1 MYFLLIL
8 LIKAQ
13 LMIGGGEIAGAAIG
27 GIGSLFK
34 LGLGISQ
41 MIQGKN
47 LQKRL
52 DAQGRPIE
60 KTPQAFTEAEG
71 LVRSQYLDPRMMGE
85 ADMREAIKARGANQ
99 LQNIQQTAGSGLD
112 ALMAYNLSNNNTDK
126 QLTDLGIQSAQQ
138 QQKDYQQLLN
148 TLAQKAIYEQSQ
160 FQNNVLQPYKEK
172 AAQAQALIGAG
183 TQNTSNGIND
193 AGNMAVAVGQLVS
206 KDKINDQNQALYQQ
220 ILSQFGNKPAPATV
234 GGGISYNTGVSDISQ
249 TGQYTPVSM
258 LMNGLFNRGKGALLR
273 PN

>member
-220 ILSQFGNKPAPATV
+220 ILSQFGNKPAPVTTPPPNV
-234 GGGISYNTGVSDISQ
+234 NMPTPINTGVSQYNIS
-249 TGQYTPVSM
+249 
-258 LMNGLFNRGKGALLR
+258 KKIIDALTSQNIAELLPPR
-273 PN
+273 

>member
-1 MYFLLIL
+1 
-8 LIKAQ
+8 
-13 LMIGGGEIAGAAIG
+13 MIGGGEIAGAAIG

-34 LGLGISQ
+34 LGMGISQ
-41 MIQGKN
+41 MIEGKKI
-47 LQKRL
+47 QRQL

-60 KTPQAFTEAEG
+60 TTPKAFKEVEG

-85 ADMREAIKARGANQ
+85 TAMKEAIAARGANQ
-99 LQNIQQTAGSGLD
+99 IQNIQNTAGSGLD

-148 TLAQKAIYEQSQ
+148 TLAQKAIYQQSQ

-193 AGNMAVAVGQLVS
+193 AGSTAMAIGQLVS
-206 KDKINDQNQALYQQ
+206 KDKTNDQNQAFYQQ
-220 ILSQFGNKPAPATV
+220 ILSQFGNKTAPATV

-249 TGQYTPVSM
+249 TGQYAPVSM
-258 LMNGLFNRGKGALLR
+258 LLNTLANRGQGALRGNGALF
-273 PN
+273 PFK

>member
-27 GIGSLFK
+27 GISSLFK
-34 LGLGISQ
+34 LGMGIDQ
-41 MIQGKN
+41 MIKGKSI
-47 LQKRL
+47 QRQL

-148 TLAQKAIYEQSQ
+148 TLAQKAIYQQSQ

-172 AAQAQALIGAG
+172 AAQAQALVGAG
-183 TQNTSNGIND
+183 TQNISNGIND
-193 AGNMAVAVGQLVS
+193 AGSTAVAIGQLVS
-206 KDKINDQNQALYQQ
+206 KDKTNDQNQALYQQ
-220 ILSQFGNKPAPATV
+220 ILSQFGNKAAPVTTPPPNV
-234 GGGISYNTGVSDISQ
+234 NMPTPINTGVSQYNIS
-249 TGQYTPVSM
+249 
-258 LMNGLFNRGKGALLR
+258 KKIIDALTSQNIAELLPPR
-273 PN
+273 

>member
-27 GIGSLFK
+27 GISSLFK
-34 LGLGISQ
+34 LGMGIDQ
-41 MIQGKN
+41 MIKGKSI
-47 LQKRL
+47 QRQL

-148 TLAQKAIYEQSQ
+148 TLAQKAIYQQSQ
-160 FQNNVLQPYKEK
+160 FQNNIMQPYKEK
-172 AAQAQALIGAG
+172 AAQAQALVGAG
-183 TQNTSNGIND
+183 AQNVSNGIND
-193 AGNMAVAVGQLVS
+193 AGNTAVAIGQLVS
-206 KDKINDQNQALYQQ
+206 KDKTNDQNQALYQQ
-220 ILSQFGNKPAPATV
+220 ILSQFGNKTAPATL

-249 TGQYTPVSM
+249 TGQYTPISM
-258 LMNGLFNRGKGALLR
+258 LMNGLFNQGKGSLLS
-273 PN
+273 PK